1 MSQFMN
7 QDHQSDRQSINLTTP
22 PIFNSQGKS
31 TLAHLQKDFCP
42 RQKLLIPKKYRRY
55 IRRVETYIG
64 ENYKQLGIQNSS
76 FTNTKMEQLFPDSV
90 ELKEKGER
98 LYKLIKY
105 RTHSNLSIVY
115 VASNTV
121 VTTVKLTL
129 VTERIFGTV
138 HYRRHST
145 ASHYFA

>member
-1 MSQFMN
+1 MN

-22 PIFNSQGKS
+22 PIFNPQGKS

-42 RQKLLIPKKYRRY
+42 RQKLLIPRKKKYRRY

-64 ENYKQLGIQNSS
+64 ENYKQLGIQNSP

-98 LYKLIKY
+98 
-105 RTHSNLSIVY
+105 
-115 VASNTV
+115 
-121 VTTVKLTL
+121 
-129 VTERIFGTV
+129 
-138 HYRRHST
+138 
-145 ASHYFA
+145 